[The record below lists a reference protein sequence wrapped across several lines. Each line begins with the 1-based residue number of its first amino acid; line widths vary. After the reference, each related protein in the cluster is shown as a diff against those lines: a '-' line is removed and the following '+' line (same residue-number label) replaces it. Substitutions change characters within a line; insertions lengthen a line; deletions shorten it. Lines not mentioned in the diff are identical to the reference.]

1 MKSFLVLAGI
11 AVACIVPGLGCASTS
26 TSSTTAERKLTMS
39 KPGDLSLKRGEADEV
54 VIKVWKQNINTD
66 VSVRFDN
73 LPRGVQ
79 VVEKE
84 VNSNDN
90 QSFVSYTLSAGIN
103 AVIVEGQVV
112 RVVARGP
119 DGLEVTESFEMTVDP

>member
-26 TSSTTAERKLTMS
+26 TSSTTAERKITLS
-39 KPGDLSLKRGEADEV
+39 KPGDLTLKRGETDDI
-54 VIKVWKQNINTD
+54 VIKVWKQNINSD

-79 VVEKE
+79 VLEKE
-84 VNSNDN
+84 VNSKDN
-90 QSFVSYTLSAGIN
+90 ECIVSYTLSAGTN
-103 AVIVEGQVV
+103 AVRGWGSA
-112 RVVARGP
+112 VAAMSGTMASRRSSGP
-119 DGLEVTESFEMTVDP
+119 PNS